1 MKFKYYIFILLLAII
16 ASCKPEIDEFTPSK
30 GGADFTSYLAVGNSL
45 TAGYAD
51 GSLYKSGQENSF
63 PNILAKQFAYV
74 GGGEFKQPLMADD
87 YGFGIDGI
95 TPVPKLILGPS
106 TDCMGATSLAPM
118 RAPVPVDPA
127 NFASVAVSGP
137 YNNIGVPGAKAVHFD
152 IAGYSTLN
160 PYFARFAV
168 DQTTP
173 LIDYIS
179 GNATF
184 FTLWIGNNDALGYA
198 LSGGAADMLTPPA
211 AFSLKYDNIVKAC
224 IASTPGA
231 EAKGALANL
240 PDILSIPYCSFMST
254 QIPYNGMVLTAGQA
268 DSLGMLYGLYGHPE
282 ITFTEGQNAF
292 VVENSDGSWGR
303 MTADDKF
310 LLSLPSDSM
319 KCFGM
324 GVAVP
329 PPGMPAPFPI
339 PHKYILDEAEIADIR
354 NHTDQYNATIM
365 NLATTYN
372 LAYVDMKQVLMDAGT
387 TGIMIDGYSIT
398 SAFIT
403 GNAFS
408 LDGIHLTPVGNAM
421 AAHYYIEAINA
432 TYAASIPQVVVP
444 DYEAVTF
451 P

>member
-1 MKFKYYIFILLLAII
+1 MKFKYYIFILLLAIL

-63 PNILAKQFAYV
+63 PNILSKQFSYV
-74 GGGEFKQPLMADD
+74 GGGEFKQPLMVDD

-95 TPVPKLILGPS
+95 TPVPKLILGE
-106 TDCMGATSLAPM
+106 TIDCMGVEGLGPV
-118 RAPVPVDPA
+118 RADVTVNPG
-127 NFASVAVSGP
+127 NFASVAQAGP
-137 YNNIGVPGAKAVHFD
+137 FNNIGVPGAKAVHFD
-152 IAGYSTLN
+152 IPGYSTLN

-211 AFSLKYDNIVKAC
+211 AFSLKYENIVKAC

-254 QIPYNGMVLTAGQA
+254 QIPYNSMVLTAEQA
-268 DSLGMLYGLYGHPE
+268 AGLTQLYTGYGYPN
-282 ITFTEGQNAF
+282 FVFQEGPNPL
-292 VVENSDGSWGR
+292 VVENPDGTWGR
-303 MTADDKF
+303 MTAEDQF
-310 LLSLPSDSM
+310 LMSVPTDSM
-319 KCFGM
+319 QCHGM

-329 PPGMPAPFPI
+329 PPGVPKPFPI
-339 PHKYILDEAEIADIR
+339 PHQYILDKDEIADIR

-372 LAYVDMKQVLMDAGT
+372 LAYVDMKQVLIDAGA
-387 TGIMIDGYSIT
+387 TGIVIDGYTIT
-398 SAFIT
+398 SGFIT

-432 TYAASIPQVVVP
+432 TYGASIPQVVVP